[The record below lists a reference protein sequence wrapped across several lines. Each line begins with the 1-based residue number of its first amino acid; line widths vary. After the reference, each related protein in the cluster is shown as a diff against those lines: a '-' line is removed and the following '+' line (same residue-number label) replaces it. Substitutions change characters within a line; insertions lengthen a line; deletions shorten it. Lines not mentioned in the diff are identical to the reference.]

1 MMVLRMSVRILSTAL
16 IIATS
21 SSRPFVAAFSSLAS
35 SVRTTALSGSLN
47 RLAMAS
53 QQGSS
58 QSQSPSVP
66 TPSSD
71 TDIASAAVASAARA
85 LNLFIETPLIF
96 SSSLT
101 ALTGPDR
108 PVYLKL
114 DVLQRSGSF
123 KDRGVAHLCHTLQQT
138 GVVSKLVSSSGG
150 NAGLAVATVAAA
162 AAAAATNTNTN
173 TMQVQ
178 VIVPTTTKQ
187 LVVDKLQRLGAD
199 VTVFGE
205 NWNAADVLA
214 RQRVA
219 DDLEGASA
227 YISPYDNP
235 LLWTGHST
243 VIDEIEEQ
251 LQDLSPSSSPSSS
264 LSPAAVIL
272 SVGGGGLM
280 CGVLEGLERR
290 GLTECA
296 VIGAET
302 IGASSFGQ
310 AFRAGEVVR
319 LARIDSIATS
329 LGALQITPAALERAS
344 KHQTAGGVVLSALCT
359 DAEAVN
365 ACWQFAQDHRILVE
379 PACGAALAVVY
390 SERLRA
396 LVLPDIVKKGP
407 IVIEV
412 CGGSGVNV
420 ELLTQWK
427 KDFLE

>member
-1 MMVLRMSVRILSTAL
+1 MMMVLRMSARISTAL
-16 IIATS
+16 LISTLY
-21 SSRPFVAAFSSLAS
+21 SRPFVAAFSSIG
-35 SVRTTALSGSLN
+35 TTTLSRSLN

-53 QQGSS
+53 PS
-58 QSQSPSVP
+58 SPSLSQKKDNDE
-66 TPSSD
+66 T
-71 TDIASAAVASAARA
+71 VASAARS

-96 SSSLT
+96 SSTLT

-114 DVLQRSGSF
+114 DVLQQSGSF
-123 KDRGVAHLCHTLQQT
+123 KDRGVAHLCRTLQQRDN
-138 GVVSKLVSSSGG
+138 VQKLVSSSGG
-150 NAGLAVATVAAA
+150 NAGLAVAVIGKQLG
-162 AAAAATNTNTN
+162 
-173 TMQVQ
+173 MQVQ
-178 VIVPTTTKQ
+178 VIVPVTTKQ
-187 LVVDKLQRLGAD
+187 LVIDKLQRLGAD
-199 VTVFGE
+199 VTVHGE

-214 RQRVA
+214 RSRVQ
-219 DDLEGASA
+219 DDPDAASA

-243 VIDEIEEQ
+243 LVDEIVEQ
-251 LQDLSPSSSPSSS
+251 LADMSPS
-264 LSPAAVIL
+264 AVIV

-290 GLTECA
+290 GLNECA
-296 VIGAET
+296 VIAAET
-302 IGASSFGQ
+302 VGASSFGQ
-310 AFRAGEVVR
+310 AFEAGEAVR
-319 LARIDSIATS
+319 LSGIDSIATS
-329 LGALQITPAALERAS
+329 LGALQVTPAVLERAAQ
-344 KHQTAGGVVLSALCT
+344 HAQTGGIVRSAMCT

-379 PACGAALAVVY
+379 PACGAALAVMY

-396 LVLPDIVKKGP
+396 QVLPDIQKGP